1 LPYGCGNREKKSV
14 IRERDCEKV
23 MDIDRYKPVIRE
35 RDYAEVKGIERG
47 KNL

>member
-1 LPYGCGNREKKSV
+1 
-14 IRERDCEKV
+14 

-35 RDYAEVKGIERG
+35 RDYADVKGIERG